1 MSHLSKALAG
11 PGYVILNVLRA
22 INIITFLDI
31 IAASVVM
38 LIKISINNNFF
49 FFEAVSHAFMTIMGG
64 SDKHQLVI
72 LVVSELP
79 FFDKFFTRF
88 VPQLGE
94 TASFVPLALIMIIM
108 GVSALG
114 NLNNDDYNEDNM
126 GMPFWRIVA
135 SAGIMAMTMGIVN
148 FMASFIFADSENS
161 LTARHVRSY
170 GAVADK
176 VLDSK
181 SSQRS
186 FKLGTS
192 FNSQVDGLPTYRQVS
207 VTRSAESLS
216 NSRFPVTISS
226 PVREKTAATPTAPYG
241 EAAEV
246 TMPDIAHHPA
256 MQGGN
261 FV

>member
-1 MSHLSKALAG
+1 MSRLSKALAG

-31 IAASVVM
+31 IAASVAM
-38 LIKISINNNFF
+38 LIKITINNNFF
-49 FFEAVSHAFMTIMGG
+49 FFEAVSHAFTTLLG
-64 SDKHQLVI
+64 VF

-79 FFDKFFTRF
+79 FFDKFFARF
-88 VPQLGE
+88 VPQLSE
-94 TASFVPLALIMIIM
+94 TASFAPLALIMVIM
-108 GVSALG
+108 GVSVLG
-114 NLNNDDYNEDNM
+114 NLNNDDYSADKM

-148 FMASFIFADSENS
+148 FIASFIFADSENK

-186 FKLGTS
+186 FRLGTS
-192 FNSQVDGLPTYRQVS
+192 FNSQTDGGL
-207 VTRSAESLS
+207 
-216 NSRFPVTISS
+216 RFPVNISS
-226 PVREKTAATPTAPYG
+226 PVREKTATATPPAPYG
-241 EAAEV
+241 ETAEV
-246 TMPDIAHHPA
+246 TMPDLAHHPA
-256 MQGGN
+256 MQAGN

>member
-1 MSHLSKALAG
+1 
-11 PGYVILNVLRA
+11 
-22 INIITFLDI
+22 
-31 IAASVVM
+31 
-38 LIKISINNNFF
+38 
-49 FFEAVSHAFMTIMGG
+49 
-64 SDKHQLVI
+64 
-72 LVVSELP
+72 
-79 FFDKFFTRF
+79 
-88 VPQLGE
+88 
-94 TASFVPLALIMIIM
+94 M
-108 GVSALG
+108 GVSVLG
-114 NLNNDDYNEDNM
+114 NLNNDDYSEDNM

-148 FMASFIFADSENS
+148 FIAVRLPLSFPPERKQDTNFNQSFIFADSENS

-176 VLDSK
+176 VIDSSK

-192 FNSQVDGLPTYRQVS
+192 FNSQADGLPTYRQVS
-207 VTRSAESLS
+207 ITRSAESLS
-216 NSRFPVTISS
+216 NSRFPVNISS
-226 PVREKTAATPTAPYG
+226 PVREKTATTPTAPYG

-246 TMPDIAHHPA
+246 TMPDLAHHPA